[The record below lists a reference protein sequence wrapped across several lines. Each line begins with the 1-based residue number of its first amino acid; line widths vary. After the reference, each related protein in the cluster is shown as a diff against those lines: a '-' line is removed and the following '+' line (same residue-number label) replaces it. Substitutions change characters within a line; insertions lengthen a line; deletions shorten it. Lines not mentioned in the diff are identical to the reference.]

1 MPNLYAVVVLYNSL
15 LSEAKILKTLNT
27 LNCKE
32 LNLIV
37 VDNSDRKEIQLKN
50 KNFSTENNITLVNM
64 NGNKGLSKAY

>member
-1 MPNLYAVVVLYNSL
+1 MRRVSVPNLYAVVVLYNSL

-64 NGNKGLSKAY
+64 